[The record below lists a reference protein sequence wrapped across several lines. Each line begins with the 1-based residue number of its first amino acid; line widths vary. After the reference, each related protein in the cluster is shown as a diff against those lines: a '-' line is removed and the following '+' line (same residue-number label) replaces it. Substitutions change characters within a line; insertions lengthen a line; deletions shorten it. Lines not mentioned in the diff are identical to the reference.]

1 MRKKQTKNA
10 LMMLL
15 LGLPSPMLLAGDEF
29 GQTQRGN
36 NNAYCQ
42 DNATTWLNWNLLD
55 KNEALFH
62 FVQKL
67 IAFRKSHILYHRQE
81 VMTGMDTKGVGAP
94 AVSAHGIEPWEAD
107 FSYYSRDLGI
117 LFYGTYYEGNSVYM
131 MFNLHWESHTFFFP
145 VIEKD
150 KQWKCIFDTECG
162 GNEENVVQKKYKM
175 APRSI
180 AIFECVDACPA
191 GKTRGQDKHPVKP
204 EKA

>member
-1 MRKKQTKNA
+1 M
-10 LMMLL
+10 
-15 LGLPSPMLLAGDEF
+15 
-29 GQTQRGN
+29 
-36 NNAYCQ
+36 
-42 DNATTWLNWNLLD
+42 
-55 KNEALFH
+55 
-62 FVQKL
+62 
-67 IAFRKSHILYHRQE
+67 
-81 VMTGMDTKGVGAP
+81 
-94 AVSAHGIEPWEAD
+94 SAHGIEPWEAD

-162 GNEENVVQKKYKM
+162 ENEENVVQKKYKM

-180 AIFECVDACPA
+180 AVFECVDTCPA
-191 GKTRGQDKHPVKP
+191 GSKTRGQDKHPVKP